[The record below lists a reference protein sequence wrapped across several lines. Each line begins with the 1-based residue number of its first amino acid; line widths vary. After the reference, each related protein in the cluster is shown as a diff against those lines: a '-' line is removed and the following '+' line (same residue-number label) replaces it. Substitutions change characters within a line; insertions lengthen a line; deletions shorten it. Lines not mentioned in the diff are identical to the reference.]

1 MGENAGGPVDPSL
14 SMDPHGSGLNIGGLG
29 GAGMMSGA
37 DLGAALGPLGGQ
49 PLGFVGGV
57 GGPLPNPQQFLSQP
71 NNGAPLSTRM
81 GGFQQELR
89 SPEPGASPPAQAGG
103 GNNQGVFSTARLRQS
118 SPNLLDG
125 IGLSEPRAPSGNAMV
140 GNHFGTLPISEQIN
154 LDNLHIRAS
163 VLNRMGGRG
172 GLGPARGEAGE
183 AKAGAGGL
191 RTPMKTPPPPHN
203 RRNGMPTPVGNTPL
217 IDRGPLDTPV
227 KTPEKPQKLENG
239 FYIEVDSILTGPEEE
254 IVVRWTAPASS
265 VRHLDW
271 VGLYRVH
278 QSEPDSCM
286 TSKSVNL
293 RSARKSFKTMHLEE
307 SVATEFRAGGY
318 PNEDGLVSVEVL
330 CGEMYFR
337 APPAIGRYDFR
348 YYRDSIVQ
356 RPRGGNRHND
366 NRQQRR
372 GKNDGKDKGEYEP
385 PPPPHAR
392 SNMLTVEA
400 QGLAFVDALRYLVK
414 KIDASS
420 GSKVPSGNKLRE
432 YAGACAQLVRLLEQ
446 LRADWEGRPLT
457 YAKQLW
463 PVILH
468 SVKRNFEIT
477 DPRAKVNSRN
487 ERDILSIARTNR
499 SIIAVARLNPAVRNL
514 LEGGQIEQLGMWH
527 ERLLQMETE
536 TMLAAQAEAFGT
548 KLHLRLP
555 SSTDSAASGVPV
567 FPEGVSKSVLERL
580 TGAVNTIAPTFM
592 PSAESQAQRQE
603 LFRRLDT
610 MLYEDL
616 QGLPGAYG
624 VKLAL
629 FGSSANGFGSSTSDM
644 DMCLNFDE
652 SGDARG
658 GGGAMDPRELILRIA
673 ELLKARGLQDVDT
686 SRVTARIPVIQFL
699 DPATGLDCDI
709 CVNNHLALRNTM
721 LLRGYSICDPR
732 VKIIAYIIKV
742 WSKRRDLN
750 DPKNSTLSSY
760 GFLLT
765 IFMHMQRRISGNV
778 SFFLHLTFRPSLP
791 SIHSSETI
799 PKPAITRPPLPPSPS
814 KHTHTLCLF
823 VCFPL
828 SSLFPLSLPHRI
840 EW

>member
-1 MGENAGGPVDPSL
+1 MRSLSSLGRDMMNQNSGALPVDPNGSSL
-14 SMDPHGSGLNIGGLG
+14 NLGGLG
-29 GAGMMSGA
+29 HAGLMGGT
-37 DLGAALGPLGGQ
+37 LGSLGGQ
-49 PLGFVGGV
+49 GLGFIGGS
-57 GGPLPNPQQFLSQP
+57 GGLVSYSQQILSQP
-71 NNGAPLSTRM
+71 NSSESSPARM

-89 SPEPGASPPAQAGG
+89 SPEPGTSSTQDGG
-103 GNNQGVFSTARLRQS
+103 GNKGTFSTARLRQS

-125 IGLSEPRAPSGNAMV
+125 MSDPGVPAGNSSAPNGFNA
-140 GNHFGTLPISEQIN
+140 LPIGDQIN
-154 LDNLHIRAS
+154 LNDLHIRS
-163 VLNRMGGRG
+163 PTLNRMGRKGVAQGAVGAVEMAASG
-172 GLGPARGEAGE
+172 GAIQ
-183 AKAGAGGL
+183 
-191 RTPMKTPPPPHN
+191 TPKKTPLPLGKH
-203 RRNGMPTPVGNTPL
+203 GTPASVGITPL
-217 IDRGPLDTPV
+217 IKRGILDTPV
-227 KTPEKPQKLENG
+227 KTPEKPRKVENG
-239 FYIEVDSILTGPEEE
+239 FYIEVDSVLTGPEEE
-254 IVVRWTAPASS
+254 IVVRWTAPAAS

-293 RSARKSFKTMHLEE
+293 RGARKSLKSMHLGE
-307 SVATEFRAGGY
+307 SVAAEFRAGAA
-318 PNEDGLVSVEVL
+318 PDDDGLVSVEVL

-348 YYRDSIVQ
+348 YYRDSVVQ

-366 NRQQRR
+366 SRQRR

-385 PPPPHAR
+385 PPQPHAR

-414 KIDASS
+414 KIDSSS

-477 DPRAKVNSRN
+477 DPHTKVNSRN
-487 ERDILSIARTNR
+487 ERDILSVARTNR

-527 ERLLQMETE
+527 ERLLQIETE
-536 TMLAAQAEAFGT
+536 TMLAAQAESFGA

-555 SSTDSAASGVPV
+555 SSASSTSGVPV
-567 FPEGVSKSVLERL
+567 FPEGVSKPVLESL

-592 PSAESQAQRQE
+592 PSAESQSQRKE
-603 LFRRLDT
+603 LFTRLDT

-616 QGLPGAYG
+616 QGLPGARG
-624 VKLAL
+624 VKLAI
-629 FGSSANGFGSSTSDM
+629 FGSSANGFGSSSSDM
-644 DMCLNFDE
+644 DMCLNFNE
-652 SGDARG
+652 SDDTLG

-673 ELLKARGLQDVDT
+673 ELLKARGLKDVDT

-699 DPATGLDCDI
+699 DPTTGLDCDI

-721 LLRGYSICDPR
+721 LLRSYSVCDPR
-732 VKIIAYIIKV
+732 VKTIAYIIKV

-765 IFMHMQRRISGNV
+765 IFMHMQRCTSDSVSSFSG
-778 SFFLHLTFRPSLP
+778 STPLLPFRHSTQPCRDEL
-791 SIHSSETI
+791 IGVYISSEYSNHKI
-799 PKPAITRPPLPPSPS
+799 
-814 KHTHTLCLF
+814 
-823 VCFPL
+823 
-828 SSLFPLSLPHRI
+828 
-840 EW
+840 